1 VQANAVNAVGGP
13 AVVAGTSD
21 LHLGGADQVLASNP
35 MLGRAVVALN
45 ATLAVPRPPAQA
57 GLDARI
63 QRMAAYDR
71 AMLHAL
77 AMPDRTRA
85 QRTARNVA
93 IAWARIQL
101 AVATNRRLNPEA
113 ITRIDSLLGL
123 PASDPTLGVQ

>member
-1 VQANAVNAVGGP
+1 
-13 AVVAGTSD
+13 
-21 LHLGGADQVLASNP
+21 

-45 ATLAVPRPPAQA
+45 ATMAVPRPPAQP

-63 QRMAAYDR
+63 QQMAAYDR

-77 AMPDRTRA
+77 AMLDRTPTQRA
-85 QRTARNVA
+85 ARNVA

-101 AVATNRRLNPEA
+101 GVVTNRRLNPAA
-113 ITRIDSLLGL
+113 ITRIDALLGL